1 MGVEPTTLKRTDL
14 QSAAFA
20 DSLPT
25 QIVAPILWRDRRHRR
40 FFLFLKGALVYALIH
55 QAVYALNGRPQYQGG
70 PLWWNR
76 WDLNPQPFPCKGI
89 ALPIAPRPHVR
100 PPFYRVAG
108 QIPLCV
114 THFQFTTGIGENT
127 RQTLMCYPTPGGGLP
142 YEANSHTFPTTHM
155 AMFLPRKP
163 RW

>member
-1 MGVEPTTLKRTDL
+1 MLPARPSRERPVSAQGGLGFVSLSVGQRVPLRILYGVTSFESGKDYLLVSYHLVPTLVGRVGVEPTTLKRTDL

-25 QIVAPILWRDRRHRR
+25 QIDSNSC
-40 FFLFLKGALVYALIH
+40 FK
-55 QAVYALNGRPQYQGG
+55 GRPPLSRG

-108 QIPLCV
+108 QMPLCV
-114 THFQFTTGIGENT
+114 THF
-127 RQTLMCYPTPGGGLP
+127 RL
-142 YEANSHTFPTTHM
+142 
-155 AMFLPRKP
+155 K
-163 RW
+163 

>member
-1 MGVEPTTLKRTDL
+1 MDYAPLAATTLGAVVRRPGLEPGEVKPLDL
-14 QSAAFA
+14 QSRPLPATEYRPIYYWWIRLESNQLPAV
-20 DSLPT
+20 DHVSHSPVLPT
-25 QIVAPILWRDRRHRR
+25 QIDSNSC
-40 FFLFLKGALVYALIH
+40 FK
-55 QAVYALNGRPQYQGG
+55 GRPPLSRG

-114 THFQFTTGIGENT
+114 THF
-127 RQTLMCYPTPGGGLP
+127 RL
-142 YEANSHTFPTTHM
+142 
-155 AMFLPRKP
+155 K
-163 RW
+163 